1 MNQPKHH
8 KGGAWMKKLIKKFL
22 FLFVVIGVIVN
33 VISITGNDDMNIIL
47 IGLNP
52 LLNLLESNSM
62 IRELIKVFGFYIW
75 NILSMLSFIVYGF
88 LLDVILNKEDK

>member
-1 MNQPKHH
+1 
-8 KGGAWMKKLIKKFL
+8 MKKLIKKFL

-52 LLNLLESNSM
+52 LLNLLESNST

-88 LLDVILNKEDK
+88 LLYVILDKEDK

>member
-1 MNQPKHH
+1 MDEKT
-8 KGGAWMKKLIKKFL
+8 KKKFL

>member
-33 VISITGNDDMNIIL
+33 VISITRNDDMNIIL

>member
-62 IRELIKVFGFYIW
+62 IRELIKVFGFYIL

>member
-1 MNQPKHH
+1 
-8 KGGAWMKKLIKKFL
+8 MKKLIKKFL

-33 VISITGNDDMNIIL
+33 VISITRNDDMNIIL

-88 LLDVILNKEDK
+88 LLGVILNKEDK

>member
-1 MNQPKHH
+1 
-8 KGGAWMKKLIKKFL
+8 MKKLKKKFL

>member
-1 MNQPKHH
+1 
-8 KGGAWMKKLIKKFL
+8 MKKLIKKFL

-88 LLDVILNKEDK
+88 LLDVILNKKDK

>member
-1 MNQPKHH
+1 
-8 KGGAWMKKLIKKFL
+8 MKKLIKKFL

-88 LLDVILNKEDK
+88 LLYVILDKEDK

>member
-1 MNQPKHH
+1 
-8 KGGAWMKKLIKKFL
+8 MKKLIKKFL
-22 FLFVVIGVIVN
+22 FWFVLIGVIVN
-33 VISITGNDDMNIIL
+33 VISITGNDDKNIIL

-52 LLNLLESNSM
+52 LLNLLESNST
-62 IRELIKVFGFYIW
+62 IRELIKDLGSYVW

>member
-1 MNQPKHH
+1 
-8 KGGAWMKKLIKKFL
+8 MKKLIKKFL

-33 VISITGNDDMNIIL
+33 VISITRNDDMNIIL

-52 LLNLLESNSM
+52 ILNLLESNSM

>member
-1 MNQPKHH
+1 
-8 KGGAWMKKLIKKFL
+8 MKKLIKKFL

-62 IRELIKVFGFYIW
+62 IRELIKGFGFYIW
-75 NILSMLSFIVYGF
+75 NILSMLSFIVYEF
-88 LLDVILNKEDK
+88 LLDVILNKKDK

>member
-1 MNQPKHH
+1 
-8 KGGAWMKKLIKKFL
+8 MKKLIKKFL

-33 VISITGNDDMNIIL
+33 VISITRNDDMNIIL

>member
-1 MNQPKHH
+1 
-8 KGGAWMKKLIKKFL
+8 MKKLIKKFL

>member
-1 MNQPKHH
+1 
-8 KGGAWMKKLIKKFL
+8 MKKLIKKFL

-62 IRELIKVFGFYIW
+62 MRELIKVFGFYIL
-75 NILSMLSFIVYGF
+75 NILSMLSFIVYEF
-88 LLDVILNKEDK
+88 LLDVILNKKDK

>member
-1 MNQPKHH
+1 MDEKT
-8 KGGAWMKKLIKKFL
+8 KKKFL

-88 LLDVILNKEDK
+88 LLYVILDKEDK

>member
-1 MNQPKHH
+1 
-8 KGGAWMKKLIKKFL
+8 MKKLIKKFL

-52 LLNLLESNSM
+52 LLKLLESNSM

>member
-1 MNQPKHH
+1 
-8 KGGAWMKKLIKKFL
+8 MKKLIKKFL
-22 FLFVVIGVIVN
+22 FLFVVIGAIVN

-75 NILSMLSFIVYGF
+75 NILSLLSFIVYGF